1 MSSGKYD
8 GLEDSFMRVKTKI
21 LVTFSVVGILVTAL
35 GIWTIKT
42 MYSSS
47 SGLSYIVG
55 PAWDTADGAM
65 ETTIQI
71 EAQML
76 AVNRLI
82 LGEDS
87 QRVEQILNTAI
98 TEVDTSSSRMI
109 EAGLLSAAQT
119 QQFSQ
124 FNSQYQQS
132 RNALITSYKN
142 YIETKKSYDKATQ
155 VLVDFGEKLETL
167 GDSAVEELER
177 EPNRNIT
184 WQSDVMGRWQ
194 AADGGM
200 ESNIGLLWK
209 LYYTQR
215 LLDGQDDATQIKAI
229 EQAIEFQKQANSEMF
244 STGRF
249 TISAGEEWKNASY
262 EEVFSQLN
270 SQHEQAMMAVIE
282 SYRNYRQIYQEY
294 TVTSLA
300 LLDFIAELEEL
311 ADSKVEQ
318 QAVLILD
325 GQAWAISSFKVLII
339 IALLVLLLL
348 GWILVNQILS
358 PIQRLQE
365 RVTDISEGNGDLT
378 LRVNITTQD
387 EFGELGKSF
396 DKFIEKIQN
405 LIADITQSTNLAK
418 TAAVDLSATFKVTA
432 EAVNKQTFEVN
443 TISNATTAMT
453 AISSQVISGAR
464 EISQSVLNI
473 DKNAQSTLSNVRQ
486 AAQSVNELVAEVTQ
500 GTETINSLKNHVTS
514 IEPVLAD
521 INGIAEQTNL
531 LALNAA
537 IEAARAG
544 EQGRGFAVVADEVRS
559 LATRTQGSTNTIQ
572 QSITQLRSSADES
585 VRVINNSMLKGT
597 QTTEIT
603 SQAEESL
610 HQVAIEISRLTQ
622 MNQQTSDAITHQ
634 EQSVTSIASSLS
646 HLQALCQS
654 AQEKIQQSEHTI
666 SALKL
671 KQEDL
676 ALKMS
681 KFKI

>member
-1 MSSGKYD
+1 
-8 GLEDSFMRVKTKI
+8 MRVKTKI

-98 TEVDTSSSRMI
+98 TDVDTSSSRMI

-132 RNALITSYKN
+132 RNTLITSYKN

-184 WQSDVMGRWQ
+184 WQSDVMERWQ

-229 EQAIEFQKQANSEMF
+229 EQAIGFQKQANSEMF

-622 MNQQTSDAITHQ
+622 MNQQTSEAITHQ

>member
-1 MSSGKYD
+1 
-8 GLEDSFMRVKTKI
+8 MRVKTKI

-98 TEVDTSSSRMI
+98 TDVDTSSSRMI

-184 WQSDVMGRWQ
+184 WQNDVMERWQ

-378 LRVNITTQD
+378 LRVNISTQD

>member
-1 MSSGKYD
+1 
-8 GLEDSFMRVKTKI
+8 MRVKTKI

-155 VLVDFGEKLETL
+155 VLVDFGEKLEIL

-184 WQSDVMGRWQ
+184 WQSDVMERWQ

-229 EQAIEFQKQANSEMF
+229 EQAIGFQKQANSEMF

-500 GTETINSLKNHVTS
+500 GTETFNSLKNHVTS

>member
-1 MSSGKYD
+1 
-8 GLEDSFMRVKTKI
+8 MRVKTKI

-177 EPNRNIT
+177 EPDRNIT
-184 WQSDVMGRWQ
+184 WQSDVMERWQ

-500 GTETINSLKNHVTS
+500 
-514 IEPVLAD
+514 
-521 INGIAEQTNL
+521 
-531 LALNAA
+531 
-537 IEAARAG
+537 
-544 EQGRGFAVVADEVRS
+544 
-559 LATRTQGSTNTIQ
+559 
-572 QSITQLRSSADES
+572 
-585 VRVINNSMLKGT
+585 
-597 QTTEIT
+597 
-603 SQAEESL
+603 
-610 HQVAIEISRLTQ
+610 
-622 MNQQTSDAITHQ
+622 
-634 EQSVTSIASSLS
+634 
-646 HLQALCQS
+646 
-654 AQEKIQQSEHTI
+654 
-666 SALKL
+666 
-671 KQEDL
+671 
-676 ALKMS
+676 
-681 KFKI
+681 

>member
-1 MSSGKYD
+1 
-8 GLEDSFMRVKTKI
+8 
-21 LVTFSVVGILVTAL
+21 
-35 GIWTIKT
+35 
-42 MYSSS
+42 
-47 SGLSYIVG
+47 
-55 PAWDTADGAM
+55 M
-65 ETTIQI
+65 ETSIQI

-87 QRVEQILNTAI
+87 QRVEEILNTAI
-98 TEVDTSSSRMI
+98 KEVDAASSRMI

-119 QQFSQ
+119 QQFLQ

-132 RNALITSYKN
+132 RNALITRYKN

-155 VLVDFGEKLETL
+155 VLVDFGEKLEAL

-177 EPNRNIT
+177 EPNRSIT
-184 WQSDVMGRWQ
+184 WQSDVKERWQ

-215 LLDGQDDATQIKAI
+215 LLDGQDDAAQIKAI

-300 LLDFIAELEEL
+300 LLDFVAELEEL

-325 GQAWAISSFKVLII
+325 EQAWAISSFKVLII

-396 DKFIEKIQN
+396 DKFIDKIQN
-405 LIADITQSTNLAK
+405 LIADITQSINLAK

-443 TISNATTAMT
+443 TISHATTEMT
-453 AISSQVISGAR
+453 AISSQVTSGAR

-634 EQSVTSIASSLS
+634 EQSVTSIASSVS

-666 SALKL
+666 STLKL
-671 KQEDL
+671 KQDDL
-676 ALKMS
+676 ALKIS

>member
-1 MSSGKYD
+1 
-8 GLEDSFMRVKTKI
+8 MRVKTKI

-177 EPNRNIT
+177 EPDRNIT
-184 WQSDVMGRWQ
+184 WQSDVMERWQ

-681 KFKI
+681 KFK

>member
-1 MSSGKYD
+1 
-8 GLEDSFMRVKTKI
+8 MRIKTKI

-443 TISNATTAMT
+443 TISNATTEMT

>member
-1 MSSGKYD
+1 
-8 GLEDSFMRVKTKI
+8 MRVKTKI

-184 WQSDVMGRWQ
+184 WQSDVMERWQ

-671 KQEDL
+671 KQDDL

>member
-155 VLVDFGEKLETL
+155 ALVDFGEKLETL

-184 WQSDVMGRWQ
+184 WQSDVMERWQ

-473 DKNAQSTLSNVRQ
+473 DKIAQSTLSNVRQ

>member
-1 MSSGKYD
+1 
-8 GLEDSFMRVKTKI
+8 MRVKTKI

-155 VLVDFGEKLETL
+155 ALVDFGEKLETL

-184 WQSDVMGRWQ
+184 WQSDVMERWQ

-654 AQEKIQQSEHTI
+654 AQEKSNRVSTPFQHS
-666 SALKL
+666 S
-671 KQEDL
+671 
-676 ALKMS
+676 
-681 KFKI
+681 

>member
-184 WQSDVMGRWQ
+184 WQSDVMERWQ

-464 EISQSVLNI
+464 EISQSILNI

-610 HQVAIEISRLTQ
+610 HQVAVEISRLTQ

-671 KQEDL
+671 KQDDL

>member
-1 MSSGKYD
+1 
-8 GLEDSFMRVKTKI
+8 MRVKTKI

-98 TEVDTSSSRMI
+98 TDVDTSSSRMI

-184 WQSDVMGRWQ
+184 WQNDVMERWQ

>member
-1 MSSGKYD
+1 MSSDKYD

-184 WQSDVMGRWQ
+184 WQNDVMERWQ

-244 STGRF
+244 SAGRF

-270 SQHEQAMMAVIE
+270 SQHEQAMMVVIE

-325 GQAWAISSFKVLII
+325 EQAWAISSFKVLII

>member
-1 MSSGKYD
+1 
-8 GLEDSFMRVKTKI
+8 MRVKTKI

-98 TEVDTSSSRMI
+98 TDVDTSSSRMI

-132 RNALITSYKN
+132 RNTLITSYKN

-184 WQSDVMGRWQ
+184 WQSDVMERWQ

-229 EQAIEFQKQANSEMF
+229 EQAIGFQKQANSEMF

-622 MNQQTSDAITHQ
+622 MNQQTSEAITHQ

-654 AQEKIQQSEHTI
+654 AQEKIQQSEPTI

>member
-1 MSSGKYD
+1 
-8 GLEDSFMRVKTKI
+8 MRVKTKI

-82 LGEDS
+82 LGENS

-184 WQSDVMGRWQ
+184 WQNDVMERWQ

-270 SQHEQAMMAVIE
+270 SQHEQAMMVVIE

-325 GQAWAISSFKVLII
+325 EQAWAISSFKVLII

-378 LRVNITTQD
+378 LRVNISTQD

>member
-124 FNSQYQQS
+124 VNSQYQQS

-184 WQSDVMGRWQ
+184 WQSDVMERWQ

-585 VRVINNSMLKGT
+585 VRVINNSMSKGT

-610 HQVAIEISRLTQ
+610 HQVAVEISRLTE

-671 KQEDL
+671 KQDDL

>member
-98 TEVDTSSSRMI
+98 TDVDTSSSRMI

-184 WQSDVMGRWQ
+184 WQSDVMERWQ

-229 EQAIEFQKQANSEMF
+229 EQAIGFQKQANSEMF

-610 HQVAIEISRLTQ
+610 HQVAVEISRLTQ

>member
-98 TEVDTSSSRMI
+98 TDVDTSSSRMI

-184 WQSDVMGRWQ
+184 WQSDVMERWQ

-229 EQAIEFQKQANSEMF
+229 EQAIGFQKQANSEMF

-443 TISNATTAMT
+443 TISNAPTAMT

-622 MNQQTSDAITHQ
+622 MNQQTSEAITHQ

>member
-1 MSSGKYD
+1 
-8 GLEDSFMRVKTKI
+8 MRVKTKI

-155 VLVDFGEKLETL
+155 ALVDFGEKLETL

-184 WQSDVMGRWQ
+184 WQSDVMERWQ

-270 SQHEQAMMAVIE
+270 SQHEQTMMAVIE

-443 TISNATTAMT
+443 TISNATTEMT

>member
-1 MSSGKYD
+1 
-8 GLEDSFMRVKTKI
+8 MRVKTKI

-184 WQSDVMGRWQ
+184 WQSDVMERWQ

-325 GQAWAISSFKVLII
+325 GQAWAISSFKVLVI

>member
-184 WQSDVMGRWQ
+184 WQSDVMERWQ

-282 SYRNYRQIYQEY
+282 SYRNYRQVYQEY

-585 VRVINNSMLKGT
+585 VRVINNSMSKGT

-610 HQVAIEISRLTQ
+610 HQVAVEISRLTE

>member
-1 MSSGKYD
+1 
-8 GLEDSFMRVKTKI
+8 MRVKTKI

-65 ETTIQI
+65 ETSIQI

-87 QRVEQILNTAI
+87 QRVEEILNTAI
-98 TEVDTSSSRMI
+98 KEVDAASSRMI

-132 RNALITSYKN
+132 RNALITRYKN

-155 VLVDFGEKLETL
+155 VLVDFGEKLEAL

-177 EPNRNIT
+177 EPNRSIT
-184 WQSDVMGRWQ
+184 WQSDVKERWQ

-300 LLDFIAELEEL
+300 LLDFVAELEEL

-325 GQAWAISSFKVLII
+325 EQAWAISSFKVLII

-396 DKFIEKIQN
+396 DKFIDKIQN
-405 LIADITQSTNLAK
+405 LIADITQSINLAK

-443 TISNATTAMT
+443 TISHATTEMT
-453 AISSQVISGAR
+453 AISSQVTSGAR

-585 VRVINNSMLKGT
+585 VRVINNSMSKGT

-610 HQVAIEISRLTQ
+610 HQVAVEISRLTE

-634 EQSVTSIASSLS
+634 EQSVTSIASSVS

-666 SALKL
+666 STLKL
-671 KQEDL
+671 KQDDL
-676 ALKMS
+676 ALKIS

>member
-177 EPNRNIT
+177 EPDRNIT
-184 WQSDVMGRWQ
+184 WQSDVMERWQ

-396 DKFIEKIQN
+396 DKFIDKIQN
-405 LIADITQSTNLAK
+405 LIADITQSINLAK

-443 TISNATTAMT
+443 TISNATTEMT
-453 AISSQVISGAR
+453 AISSQVTSGAR

-585 VRVINNSMLKGT
+585 VRVINNSMSKGT

-610 HQVAIEISRLTQ
+610 HQVAVEISRLTE

-634 EQSVTSIASSLS
+634 EQSVTSIASSVS

-666 SALKL
+666 STLKL
-671 KQEDL
+671 KQDDL
-676 ALKMS
+676 ALKIS

>member
-1 MSSGKYD
+1 
-8 GLEDSFMRVKTKI
+8 MRVKTKI

-194 AADGGM
+194 ATDGGM

-294 TVTSLA
+294 TLTSLA

-610 HQVAIEISRLTQ
+610 HQVAVEISRLTQ

>member
-1 MSSGKYD
+1 MSSDKYD

-184 WQSDVMGRWQ
+184 WQSDVMERWQ

>member
-184 WQSDVMGRWQ
+184 WQSDVMERWQ

-282 SYRNYRQIYQEY
+282 SYRNYRQTYQEY

-610 HQVAIEISRLTQ
+610 HQVAVEISRLTQ

>member
-1 MSSGKYD
+1 M
-8 GLEDSFMRVKTKI
+8 
-21 LVTFSVVGILVTAL
+21 
-35 GIWTIKT
+35 
-42 MYSSS
+42 
-47 SGLSYIVG
+47 SYIVG

-65 ETTIQI
+65 ETSIQI

-87 QRVEQILNTAI
+87 QRVEEILNTAI
-98 TEVDTSSSRMI
+98 KEVDAASSRMI

-132 RNALITSYKN
+132 RNALITRYKN

-155 VLVDFGEKLETL
+155 VLVDFGEKLEAL

-177 EPNRNIT
+177 EPNRSIT
-184 WQSDVMGRWQ
+184 WQSDVKERWQ

-300 LLDFIAELEEL
+300 LLDFVAELEEL

-325 GQAWAISSFKVLII
+325 EQAWAISSFKVLII

-396 DKFIEKIQN
+396 DKFIDKIQN
-405 LIADITQSTNLAK
+405 LIADITQSINLAK
-418 TAAVDLSATFKVTA
+418 TAAVDLSATFKVTT

-443 TISNATTAMT
+443 TISHATTEMT
-453 AISSQVISGAR
+453 AISSQVTIGAR

-585 VRVINNSMLKGT
+585 VRVINNSMSKGT

-610 HQVAIEISRLTQ
+610 HQVAVEISRLTE

-634 EQSVTSIASSLS
+634 EQSVTSIASSVS

-666 SALKL
+666 STLKL
-671 KQEDL
+671 KQDDL
-676 ALKMS
+676 ALKIS

>member
-1 MSSGKYD
+1 
-8 GLEDSFMRVKTKI
+8 
-21 LVTFSVVGILVTAL
+21 
-35 GIWTIKT
+35 
-42 MYSSS
+42 
-47 SGLSYIVG
+47 
-55 PAWDTADGAM
+55 
-65 ETTIQI
+65 
-71 EAQML
+71 
-76 AVNRLI
+76 
-82 LGEDS
+82 
-87 QRVEQILNTAI
+87 
-98 TEVDTSSSRMI
+98 
-109 EAGLLSAAQT
+109 
-119 QQFSQ
+119 
-124 FNSQYQQS
+124 
-132 RNALITSYKN
+132 
-142 YIETKKSYDKATQ
+142 
-155 VLVDFGEKLETL
+155 
-167 GDSAVEELER
+167 
-177 EPNRNIT
+177 
-184 WQSDVMGRWQ
+184 MGRWQ

-348 GWILVNQILS
+348 GWIFVNQILS

-610 HQVAIEISRLTQ
+610 HQVAVEISRLTQ

-676 ALKMS
+676 AIKMS

>member
-1 MSSGKYD
+1 
-8 GLEDSFMRVKTKI
+8 MRVKTKI

-155 VLVDFGEKLETL
+155 ALVDFGEKLETL

-184 WQSDVMGRWQ
+184 WQSDVMERWQ

>member
-177 EPNRNIT
+177 EPDRNIT
-184 WQSDVMGRWQ
+184 WQSDVMERWQ

-453 AISSQVISGAR
+453 AVSSQVISGAR

-585 VRVINNSMLKGT
+585 VRVINNSMSKGT

-610 HQVAIEISRLTQ
+610 HQVAVEISRLTE

-634 EQSVTSIASSLS
+634 EQSVTSIASSVS

-666 SALKL
+666 STLKL
-671 KQEDL
+671 KQDDL
-676 ALKMS
+676 ALKIS

>member
-1 MSSGKYD
+1 
-8 GLEDSFMRVKTKI
+8 MRVKTKI

-177 EPNRNIT
+177 EPDRNIT
-184 WQSDVMGRWQ
+184 WQSDVMERWQ

-453 AISSQVISGAR
+453 AVSSQVISGAR

>member
-1 MSSGKYD
+1 
-8 GLEDSFMRVKTKI
+8 MRVKTKI

-98 TEVDTSSSRMI
+98 TDVDTSSSRMI

-184 WQSDVMGRWQ
+184 WQSDVMERWQ

-229 EQAIEFQKQANSEMF
+229 EQAIGFQKQANSEMF

-270 SQHEQAMMAVIE
+270 SQHEQTMMAVIE

-622 MNQQTSDAITHQ
+622 MNQQTSEAITHQ

>member
-177 EPNRNIT
+177 EPNQNIT
-184 WQSDVMGRWQ
+184 WQSDVMERWQ

>member
-1 MSSGKYD
+1 
-8 GLEDSFMRVKTKI
+8 MRVKTKI
-21 LVTFSVVGILVTAL
+21 LVTFSVVGILVTGL

-177 EPNRNIT
+177 EPDRNIT
-184 WQSDVMGRWQ
+184 WQSDVMERWQ

-300 LLDFIAELEEL
+300 LLDFIAKLEEL

-443 TISNATTAMT
+443 TISNATTEMT

>member
-1 MSSGKYD
+1 
-8 GLEDSFMRVKTKI
+8 MRVKTKI
-21 LVTFSVVGILVTAL
+21 LVIFSVVGILVTAL

-177 EPNRNIT
+177 EPDRNIT
-184 WQSDVMGRWQ
+184 WQSDVMERWQ

>member
-65 ETTIQI
+65 ETSIQI

-87 QRVEQILNTAI
+87 QRVEEILNTAI
-98 TEVDTSSSRMI
+98 KEVDAASSRMI

-132 RNALITSYKN
+132 RNALITRYKN

-155 VLVDFGEKLETL
+155 VLVDFGEKLEAL

-177 EPNRNIT
+177 EPNRSIT
-184 WQSDVMGRWQ
+184 WQSDVKERWQ

-300 LLDFIAELEEL
+300 LLDFVAELEEL

-325 GQAWAISSFKVLII
+325 EQAWAISSFKVLII

-396 DKFIEKIQN
+396 DKFIDKIQN
-405 LIADITQSTNLAK
+405 LIADITQSINLAK
-418 TAAVDLSATFKVTA
+418 TAAVDLSATFKVTT

-443 TISNATTAMT
+443 TISHATTEMT
-453 AISSQVISGAR
+453 AISSQVTIGAR

-585 VRVINNSMLKGT
+585 VRVINNSMSKGT

-610 HQVAIEISRLTQ
+610 HQVAVEISRLTE

-634 EQSVTSIASSLS
+634 EQSVTSIASSVS

-666 SALKL
+666 STLKL
-671 KQEDL
+671 KQDDL
-676 ALKMS
+676 ALKIS

>member
-65 ETTIQI
+65 ETSIQI

-87 QRVEQILNTAI
+87 QRVEDILNTAI
-98 TEVDTSSSRMI
+98 KEVDAASSRMI

-132 RNALITSYKN
+132 RNALITRYKN

-155 VLVDFGEKLETL
+155 VLVDFGEKLEAL

-177 EPNRNIT
+177 EPNRSIT
-184 WQSDVMGRWQ
+184 WQSDVKERWQ

-300 LLDFIAELEEL
+300 LLDFVAELEEL

-325 GQAWAISSFKVLII
+325 EQAWAISSFKVLII

-396 DKFIEKIQN
+396 DKFIDKIQN
-405 LIADITQSTNLAK
+405 LIADITQSINLAK
-418 TAAVDLSATFKVTA
+418 TAAADLSATFKVTA

-443 TISNATTAMT
+443 TISHATTAMT
-453 AISSQVISGAR
+453 AISSQVTSGAR

-585 VRVINNSMLKGT
+585 VRVINNSMSKGT

-610 HQVAIEISRLTQ
+610 HQVAVEISRLTE

>member
-1 MSSGKYD
+1 
-8 GLEDSFMRVKTKI
+8 MRVKTKI

-35 GIWTIKT
+35 GIWTIKS

-184 WQSDVMGRWQ
+184 WQNDVMERWQ

-244 STGRF
+244 SAGRF

-270 SQHEQAMMAVIE
+270 SQHEQAMMVVIE

-325 GQAWAISSFKVLII
+325 EQAWAISSFKVLII

>member
-1 MSSGKYD
+1 
-8 GLEDSFMRVKTKI
+8 MRVKTKI

-177 EPNRNIT
+177 EPDRNIT
-184 WQSDVMGRWQ
+184 WQSDVMERWQ

-405 LIADITQSTNLAK
+405 LIADITQSINLAK

-443 TISNATTAMT
+443 TISNATTEMT
-453 AISSQVISGAR
+453 AISSQVTSGAR

-585 VRVINNSMLKGT
+585 VRVINNSMSKGT

-610 HQVAIEISRLTQ
+610 HQVAVEISRLTE

-634 EQSVTSIASSLS
+634 EQSVTSIASSVS

-666 SALKL
+666 STLKL
-671 KQEDL
+671 KQDDL
-676 ALKMS
+676 ALKIS